1 MLSIKKSSERLNLIL
16 MENSMTPTEFAHT
29 YDISKSALS
38 NYLNGK
44 SLIRRDKAESLGE
57 RLNIDPEWLMGGDVS
72 RMPLL
77 HDAADSGNASSDNSE
92 AFGENLISEGSREH
106 TEGDPLSAG
115 AFLSPGF
122 TVVHPVP
129 YAQFSSTSGTGRSRR
144 ESNIP
149 YRRT

>member
-57 RLNIDPEWLMGGDVS
+57 RLNVDPEWLMGGDVS
-72 RMPLL
+72 RTLL
-77 HDAADSGNASSDNSE
+77 RDAADSGIASSDISK
-92 AFGENLISEGSREH
+92 ASGENFISEGSHSLQSYRHDLVSGLTDEARAVLDAYLRAP
-106 TEGDPLSAG
+106 ENIQKAIRSLLELS
-115 AFLSPGF
+115 
-122 TVVHPVP
+122 
-129 YAQFSSTSGTGRSRR
+129 
-144 ESNIP
+144 
-149 YRRT
+149 

>member
-57 RLNIDPEWLMGGDVS
+57 RLNVDPEWLMGGDVS
-72 RMPLL
+72 RTLL
-77 HDAADSGNASSDNSE
+77 RDAADSGIASSDSSK
-92 AFGENLISEGSREH
+92 ASGENFISEGSHSLQSYRHDLVSGLTDEARAVLDAYLKAP
-106 TEGDPLSAG
+106 ENIQKAIRSLLELS
-115 AFLSPGF
+115 
-122 TVVHPVP
+122 
-129 YAQFSSTSGTGRSRR
+129 
-144 ESNIP
+144 
-149 YRRT
+149 

>member
-29 YDISKSALS
+29 YDISESALS

-77 HDAADSGNASSDNSE
+77 HDAADSGNAFSNNSE
-92 AFGENLISEGSREH
+92 ASGENLISEGSH
-106 TEGDPLSAG
+106 S
-115 AFLSPGF
+115 F
-122 TVVHPVP
+122 
-129 YAQFSSTSGTGRSRR
+129 Q
-144 ESNIP
+144 P
-149 YRRT
+149 YRHDLVSGLTDEARAVLDAYLKAPENIQKAIRSLLELS

>member
-1 MLSIKKSSERLNLIL
+1 MMLSIKKSSERLNLIL

-92 AFGENLISEGSREH
+92 ASGESLISEGSHSFQLYRHDLVSGLTDEARAVLDAYLKAP
-106 TEGDPLSAG
+106 ENIQKAIRSLLELS
-115 AFLSPGF
+115 
-122 TVVHPVP
+122 
-129 YAQFSSTSGTGRSRR
+129 
-144 ESNIP
+144 
-149 YRRT
+149 

>member
-57 RLNIDPEWLMGGDVS
+57 RLNVDPEWLMGEDVS
-72 RMPLL
+72 RTLL
-77 HDAADSGNASSDNSE
+77 RDAADSGIASSDISK
-92 AFGENLISEGSREH
+92 ASGENFISEGSHSLQSYRHDLVSGLTDEARAVLDAYLKAP
-106 TEGDPLSAG
+106 ENIQKAIRSLLELS
-115 AFLSPGF
+115 
-122 TVVHPVP
+122 
-129 YAQFSSTSGTGRSRR
+129 
-144 ESNIP
+144 
-149 YRRT
+149 

>member
-1 MLSIKKSSERLNLIL
+1 MMLSIKKSSERLNLIL

-92 AFGENLISEGSREH
+92 GSH
-106 TEGDPLSAG
+106 S
-115 AFLSPGF
+115 F
-122 TVVHPVP
+122 
-129 YAQFSSTSGTGRSRR
+129 Q
-144 ESNIP
+144 P
-149 YRRT
+149 YRHDLVSGLTDEARAVLDAYLKAPENIQKAIRSLLELS

>member
-92 AFGENLISEGSREH
+92 GSH
-106 TEGDPLSAG
+106 S
-115 AFLSPGF
+115 F
-122 TVVHPVP
+122 
-129 YAQFSSTSGTGRSRR
+129 Q
-144 ESNIP
+144 P
-149 YRRT
+149 YRHDLVSGLTDEARAVLDAYLKAPENIQKAIRSLLELS

>member
-57 RLNIDPEWLMGGDVS
+57 RLNVDPEWLMGGDVS
-72 RMPLL
+72 RTPLL
-77 HDAADSGNASSDNSE
+77 RDAADSGIASSDSSK
-92 AFGENLISEGSREH
+92 ASGENFIAMIL
-106 TEGDPLSAG
+106 
-115 AFLSPGF
+115 
-122 TVVHPVP
+122 
-129 YAQFSSTSGTGRSRR
+129 
-144 ESNIP
+144 
-149 YRRT
+149 